1 MLDSFKWKKQENQN
15 KKHKITLND
24 IWALL
29 IIVYLVKKKLQEQKR
44 EHKS

>member
-1 MLDSFKWKKQENQN
+1 MKEARKSKQ
-15 KKHKITLND
+15 KHKITLND

-29 IIVYLVKKKLQEQKR
+29 IIVYLVKKKETRTKR